1 MEFTNTCDE
10 DHKFNSFSLVLRHHP
25 WQWRH
30 LIRATVS
37 MRNQPNLYPKAPTTV
52 AKLLQYSGLGSN
64 SGMGFLHTN
73 DSQLIE
79 TGEFQFGFGVLL
91 KTVRVG
97 WLQADNKMKKNKK
110 KNSLKHWVTGF
121 EVLR

>member
-1 MEFTNTCDE
+1 MF
-10 DHKFNSFSLVLRHHP
+10 
-25 WQWRH
+25 
-30 LIRATVS
+30 
-37 MRNQPNLYPKAPTTV
+37 RNQQNLYPKASTAV

-64 SGMGFLHTN
+64 SGMGFLRTN

-79 TGEFQFGFGVLL
+79 NGEFQFGFGVLL

-110 KNSLKHWVTGF
+110 NNSL
-121 EVLR
+121 

>member
-1 MEFTNTCDE
+1 MF
-10 DHKFNSFSLVLRHHP
+10 
-25 WQWRH
+25 
-30 LIRATVS
+30 
-37 MRNQPNLYPKAPTTV
+37 RNQQNLYPKDPTVV

-64 SGMGFLHTN
+64 SGMGFLRTN

-79 TGEFQFGFGVLL
+79 NGEFQFGFGVLL

-110 KNSLKHWVTGF
+110 KNSLKHWATGF